1 MTTRRWLMVSAIAL
15 AVLLFLGRIAA
26 DLYTSYAWYD
36 ALGAASIWR
45 ARVGTIAM
53 VRFASWIV
61 ASMFALGHLFTVRQS
76 VVSLVVQRQ
85 IGGIEFPETI
95 HGRMLTWSVV
105 ALSLVIGGLVAIA
118 QTDWTTA
125 FLAANGGAFG
135 ELEPNIG
142 ADLGFFVFWLPFEVQ
157 LWTWTIFVV
166 LITTAVVIT
175 LYVVT
180 AGIRVESGRLRFS
193 THARRHLTVM
203 AGILTLMLAWHF
215 RLEMY
220 ERLLAGTGPGGA
232 FTFLDHR
239 VAVPGTLI
247 LSLATLGAALVIM
260 IAGVSN
266 HRLAIVAIASVLLLW
281 LVARQFA
288 PNIVDRFT
296 RTADPAARERAYLAT
311 QAGYSRRAFGID
323 AIRQGDSAV
332 MFRSADS
339 AIASTAVWDNH
350 TIRLA
355 IDPTASLDDTTGWV
369 AWRPSQR
376 GPVAEVVRRTLDP
389 NDADRDTWTVTTV
402 DGAAVDPTGDYLV
415 VADPLA
421 GVGPGGERSIRAPL
435 MYPGASTYDIISDST
450 HRVVGVATASRLSRL
465 AHAWSLQ
472 SPQFVA
478 GRLPSPRPTLVQ
490 VRDVRERVDRL
501 APFFVQGQSVTPLI
515 VGDTVY
521 WSVNLYAASNWYPLS
536 VPVTV
541 GANEWRYFQHAAVAV
556 VDGFSGDVLIV
567 PDDQLD
573 PLARVWVSR
582 FQSLFTTPA
591 ALPPGL
597 RAMLP
602 PAVDQ
607 LRAQAMIFGRF
618 GSTSIPAS
626 LEHPVPEPEADSA
639 ATVGYPVALTRDRR
653 AVMTMMPLLDTA
665 EHVRA
670 VLYAVGGSQIRTVWQ
685 GVSSDSRWSGMLDKL
700 RSLDSASGRRA
711 PPARHVSPRSL
722 VANSRLVVVEPV
734 FTTPPDGSPV
744 FSHIALM
751 TGDSVRRA
759 VPARRDPMASGGD
772 VRGQVQAIYAAMR
785 AALLR
790 NDWVAFGRSMDA
802 LGRVAGAPAVIRK

>member
-15 AVLLFLGRIAA
+15 AVLLFLGRVAA

-36 ALGAASIWR
+36 ALGASSIWR
-45 ARVGTIAM
+45 ARVGTVAM

-61 ASMFALGHLFTVRQS
+61 ASTFALGHLFTVRQS

-95 HGRMLTWSVV
+95 HGRMLTWSVAGL
-105 ALSLVIGGLVAIA
+105 ALLLGGLVAIA
-118 QTDWTTA
+118 RTDWTTA

-166 LITTAVVIT
+166 LITSAVVIT
-175 LYVVT
+175 LYVIT
-180 AGIRVESGRLRFS
+180 AGIRIDGGRLRFS

-220 ERLLAGTGPGGA
+220 ERLLSGTGPGGA

-247 LSLATLGAALVIM
+247 LSLVTLGAALVIM
-260 IAGVSN
+260 IAGVGN

-296 RTADPAARERAYLAT
+296 RTTDPVARERSYLAT

-323 AIRQGDSAV
+323 AIRTSDSAV
-332 MFRSADS
+332 SFRTVDS
-339 AIASTAVWDNH
+339 AIASTAMWDNH
-350 TIRLA
+350 TLRLA
-355 IDPTASLDDTTGWV
+355 IDPTSALDDTTGWV
-369 AWRPSQR
+369 AWRPSPR
-376 GPVAEVVRRTLDP
+376 GPIAEVVRRVVDP
-389 NDADRDTWTVTTV
+389 NGGDRDTWTVTSV
-402 DGAAVDPTGDYLV
+402 DAAAADPTGDYLV

-421 GVGPGGERSIRAPL
+421 GVGPGGDRSIRAPL

-450 HRVVGVATASRLSRL
+450 HRIVGVATESRLSRL

-478 GRLPSPRPTLVQ
+478 GHLPSPHPTLVQ
-490 VRDVRERVDRL
+490 IRDVRERVDRL
-501 APFFVQGQSVTPLI
+501 TPFFVQGQSVTPLI

-521 WSVNLYAASNWYPLS
+521 WAINLYSASNWYPLS
-536 VPVTV
+536 VHVTV
-541 GANEWRYFQHAAVAV
+541 GGNEWRYFQHAAVAV

-567 PDDQLD
+567 PDEQLD
-573 PLARVWVSR
+573 PLARVWVNR
-582 FQSLFTTPA
+582 FPSLFTTAA

-607 LRAQAMIFGRF
+607 LRAQSTIFGRF
-618 GSTSIPAS
+618 GSTSIS
-626 LEHPVPEPEADSA
+626 TVLQHPVPEPEADSA
-639 ATVGYPVALTRDRR
+639 STAGYPVALTRDHR

-670 VLYAVGGSQIRTVWQ
+670 VLYAVGGAQIRTVWQ
-685 GVSSDSRWSGMLDKL
+685 GVSGNARWSAILDQL
-700 RSLDSASGRRA
+700 RSLDSVSGRRA
-711 PPARHVSPRSL
+711 PPARHVSPRTL
-722 VANSRLVVVEPV
+722 VANSRLAVLEPV
-734 FTTPPDGSPV
+734 FTTPSDGSPV
-744 FSHIALM
+744 FSHIALLM
-751 TGDSVRRA
+751 GDSLRRA
-759 VPARRDPMASGGD
+759 SPARRDPIAAGD
-772 VRGQVQAIYAAMR
+772 VRGQVQAIYSAMR
-785 AALLR
+785 SALLR
-790 NDWVAFGRSMDA
+790 NDWVAFGRAMDA
-802 LGRVAGAPAVIRK
+802 LGHVAGAPTGIRR